1 MQWDVEVPFY
11 SSSSSFLIRLSNK
24 NPIFSSI
31 LLTMTFLFNVIHF
44 PSSVQTLSIS
54 SCSPYFFVI
63 NIDIRTKHQ
72 YIEPCPIDRPCQC
85 LCEIES
91 KRLWID
97 CFYRQLKQFP
107 KLKTIPTND
116 TIIDW
121 NIDLAFN
128 SFDDFDRINGTKWLP
143 MNMHIRHMVL
153 SNSLAYDLIVQLNLT
168 HRHLI
173 DIWPSQSYLPIVDD
187 QYQLFDHYANDRSEE
202 EDFDRLKTVS
212 NSSNGEHTRLL
223 NDLTLKLRGKTSR
236 IDQFTLSL
244 EGEPA
249 PISNIYLDHNS
260 LHSIPSQALYNATGL
275 YEIYLS
281 FNNLT
286 DLPAY
291 AFGFSHRLTRVDLS
305 YNQIV
310 SMDNLTF
317 QRHPDAFA
325 GPFLIDYLDLS
336 HNQLSLLESDVFS
349 YLVNLRLLKLEHNHI
364 YSISAHA
371 WTGLY
376 RLKYLDLSHN
386 AIENITQA
394 FYSGYL
400 NELNHL
406 KITSNNLTQL
416 GPCEFLS
423 LKSLGKLNLNGNNI
437 TMIDSC
443 SFHGLRHGND
453 PSSPN
458 VYLRS
463 NQLETIDPCVFRNFA
478 RSTIHLANN
487 PLICNCSLNYL
498 LQYRQ
503 SLAYTGQEC
512 RGGFVYQTR
521 NQQLT
526 QPAVRKSNMT
536 LVKKPLNVSQT
547 CQETYNYYND
557 LCSKIDCTDQ
567 CATNERLIIQV
578 TTIPTPNGRKS
589 LYEKTSFSMVII
601 LVLIHSPFLV

>member
-1 MQWDVEVPFY
+1 MQWDVEVPF
-11 SSSSSFLIRLSNK
+11 SSSSSNRTSR
-24 NPIFSSI
+24 FSFI
-31 LLTMTFLFNVIHF
+31 LLIMTWLFNVIHF
-44 PSSVQTLSIS
+44 PSSVQSLSIS

-63 NIDIRTKHQ
+63 NLDLRTKHQ
-72 YIEPCPIDRPCQC
+72 YIQPCPIDRPCQC
-85 LCEIES
+85 LCEMES

-107 KLKTIPTND
+107 QLQTIPTND

-128 SFDDFDRINGTKWLP
+128 SFENFDRINATTWIP
-143 MNMHIRHMVL
+143 TNMHIRHMVL
-153 SNSLAYDLIVQLNLT
+153 SNTLAYDLIVQLNLT

-173 DIWPSQSYLPIVDD
+173 DSWPSQSYLGIIDD
-187 QYQLFDHYANDRSEE
+187 QYQLFDQYVNDQSEEEE
-202 EDFDRLKTVS
+202 EDFDRLKSRS
-212 NSSNGEHTRLL
+212 NSSTSEYTRLL
-223 NDLTLKLRGKTSR
+223 NKLTSKLRGESR
-236 IDQFTLSL
+236 RINDFTLSL
-244 EGEPA
+244 AGEPA
-249 PISNIYLDHNS
+249 PISNLYLDHNS
-260 LHSIPSQALYNATGL
+260 LQTIPSQALYNATGL
-275 YEIYLS
+275 YEIYFS

-286 DLPAY
+286 YLPAY

-336 HNQLSLLESDVFS
+336 HNQLFLLESDVFS
-349 YLVNLRLLKLEHNHI
+349 YLVNLRILKLEHNHI
-364 YSISAHA
+364 YSISGHT

-386 AIENITQA
+386 SIENITQV

-406 KITSNNLTQL
+406 KITSNNLTEL

-423 LKSLGKLNLNGNNI
+423 LKSLSKLNLNGNNI
-437 TMIDSC
+437 TLIDSC
-443 SFHGLRHGND
+443 SFHGLQHGSY
-453 PSSPN
+453 PTSPN

-512 RGGFVYQTR
+512 RRGFVYQTR

-536 LVKKPLNVSQT
+536 LAKKPPLNVSQT
-547 CQETYNYYND
+547 CQETYNYYNE
-557 LCSKIDCTDQ
+557 LCSKIDCNDQ
-567 CATNERLIIQV
+567 CATNELLIIQI
-578 TTIPTPNGRKS
+578 TTIPTPSGRKS
-589 LYEKTSFSMVII
+589 LYDETNSFSMIII